1 MAVAFRD
8 YYETLGVPRD
18 ASPEDVRGAYRK
30 LARRYH
36 PDLNHEEGAEDRFK
50 EIAEAYEVLR
60 DPDKRERYDRL
71 GSSWRQGEDVSAAP
85 GFEGFDSAG
94 DSGGLRV
101 EFGEP
106 GFSDFFET
114 LFGPRVTNLRTRG
127 ADHEAL
133 IELSLEEAAAGGP
146 LRVSLE
152 DGGSFT
158 VSLPAGVRDGQRVRL
173 AGKGGQGAGG
183 GPSGDLYLRVRLRPD
198 SRFRL
203 EDGDLQVDVPV
214 SPWEAALG
222 ATIEVPTLT
231 GSTRVR
237 LPAGSSSGRR
247 LRVRGQGWPDR
258 QGPRGDLY
266 ARVQIVV
273 PKQLS
278 ERERELFEALAGES
292 RFDPRGSAG

>member
-18 ASPEDVRGAYRK
+18 ASADDIRRAYRK
-30 LARRYH
+30 LARQYH
-36 PDLNHEEGAEDRFK
+36 PDLNHEESAEDRFK

-71 GSSWRQGEDVSAAP
+71 GANWRQGDDVSGAP
-85 GFEGFDSAG
+85 GFDGFGWAAEP
-94 DSGGLRV
+94 GGVRV
-101 EFGEP
+101 EFGNA

-114 LFGPRVTNLRTRG
+114 LFGPRVTGFRTRG
-127 ADHEAL
+127 PDHEAQV
-133 IELSLEEAAAGGP
+133 ELSLEEAAAGGP

-152 DGGSFT
+152 DGRSFT
-158 VSLPAGVRDGQRVRL
+158 VNLPPGVGEGQRVRL
-173 AGKGGQGAGG
+173 AGKGGAGAGG
-183 GPSGDLYLRVRLRPD
+183 GPSGDLYLRVRLRPN

-203 EDGDLQVDVPV
+203 EDGNLQVDVPV
-214 SPWEAALG
+214 APWEAALG

-231 GSTRVR
+231 GSSRVR

-258 QGPRGDLY
+258 HGGHGDLY
-266 ARVQIVV
+266 ARVRIVV

-278 ERERELFEALAGES
+278 ERERELFEELAAAS
-292 RFDPRGSAG
+292 SFDPRGSTP